1 MLLQDKTVAILGA
14 GPVGLTMARLLQQQG
29 VAVTVYERDASAQA
43 RVWGG
48 TLDLH
53 QETGQ
58 PALRAAGLLADYF
71 AQARPI
77 GRTLVDAQCRVQLTT
92 PPNTATPE
100 INRYA
105 LRQLL
110 LGSLAPG
117 TVQWGHKF
125 TRLESRAG
133 NWQLHFEGG
142 PEATADVVIG
152 ANGGLSQARHFVTDA
167 QAAYTGTFIVQGEVT
182 EPARACPN
190 FYQRCGGNILM
201 YAHQGRTLVAH
212 PDNNG
217 ALTYNVSFRQ
227 PADWLRDS
235 APDFGQPAQARAF
248 LAALFAD
255 GPACFQE
262 LFAAS
267 TFFVGLP
274 ARQLSLAQPWHAARP
289 ALITLIGDAAHVMPP
304 FAGEGANTGLRDA
317 RLLADN
323 LTRPGA
329 FVSLEA
335 AIADYEQQ
343 MRTYAQA
350 AQAQTSRNELAMH
363 QPDFSFL
370 ARFGR

>member
-1 MLLQDKTVAILGA
+1 MLLQHKTVAILGA

-29 VAVTVYERDASAQA
+29 VAVTVYERDASAHA

-53 QETGQ
+53 EETGQ
-58 PALRAAGLLADYF
+58 PALREAGLLADYF

-77 GRTLVDAQCRVQLTT
+77 GRILVDEQCRVLLTT

-117 TVQWGHKF
+117 TVQWDHKF
-125 TRLESRAG
+125 THVEPQAG
-133 NWQLHFEGG
+133 GWQLHFERGL
-142 PEATADVVIG
+142 PAIADVIIG

-167 QAAYTGTFIVQGEVT
+167 QAEYTGTFIVQGEVA
-182 EPARACPN
+182 EPARACPA
-190 FYQRCGGNILM
+190 FYRLCNGNILM

-227 PADWLRDS
+227 PAEWLREK
-235 APDFGQPAQARAF
+235 ALDFGQPAQARAF
-248 LAALFAD
+248 LTALFVGGAS
-255 GPACFQE
+255 CFQE
-262 LFAAS
+262 LFTAS

-274 ARQLSLAQPWHAARP
+274 ARQLSLAQPWHTERP
-289 ALITLIGDAAHVMPP
+289 APITLIGDAAHVMPP

-329 FVSLEA
+329 FASLEA

-343 MRTYAQA
+343 MRAYAQA

-363 QPDFSFL
+363 QPDFSFIL
-370 ARFGR
+370 SFTR

>member
-1 MLLQDKTVAILGA
+1 MLLADKTVAILGA
-14 GPVGLTMARLLQQQG
+14 GPVGLTIARLLQQRG
-29 VAVTVYERDASAQA
+29 VTVTVYERDASAQA

-53 QETGQ
+53 EATGQ
-58 PALRAAGLLADYF
+58 PALREAGLLAAYF

-77 GRTLVDAQCRVQLTT
+77 GRTLVDEHCYVQHKL
-92 PPNTATPE
+92 PPNMEAPE

-110 LGSLAPG
+110 LGSLAAG
-117 TVQWGHKF
+117 TVAWNRKF
-125 TRLESRAG
+125 ARLEPLVGR
-133 NWQLHFEGG
+133 WQLHFEHG
-142 PEATADVVIG
+142 PSATADLIIG
-152 ANGGLSQARHFVTDA
+152 ANGGLSQVRPYVTAA
-167 QAAYTGTFIVQGEVT
+167 QAAYTGTFIVQGEVP
-182 EPARACPN
+182 EPARNCPA
-190 FYQRCGGNILM
+190 FYQLCGGNILM
-201 YAHQGRTLVAH
+201 YANRGRLLVAH

-217 ALTYNVSFRQ
+217 ALTYNVSVRR
-227 PADWLRDS
+227 PAEWLSDH
-235 APDFGQPAQARAF
+235 APDCGQPDQARAF
-248 LAALFAD
+248 LAALFAAER
-255 GPACFQE
+255 ACFGE

-274 ARQLSLAQPWHAARP
+274 ARQLSLAQPWHAERP
-289 ALITLIGDAAHVMPP
+289 APLTLIGDAAHVMPP

-329 FVSLEA
+329 FASLAA

-343 MRTYAQA
+343 MHTYAQA
-350 AQAQTSRNELAMH
+350 AQLQTSRNEVAMH

-370 ARFGR
+370 RIFDR

>member
-1 MLLQDKTVAILGA
+1 MLLTDKTVAILGA
-14 GPVGLTMARLLQQQG
+14 GPVGLTMARLLQRRG

-53 QETGQ
+53 EATGQ
-58 PALRAAGLLADYF
+58 PALRAAGLLAEYF

-77 GRTLVDAQCRVQLTT
+77 GRTLVDAHCHVRRIL
-92 PPNTATPE
+92 PPDTAAPE

-110 LGSLAPG
+110 LGSLTTD
-117 TVQWGHKF
+117 TVRWDQKF
-125 TRLESRAG
+125 TSLEPQAG
-133 NWQLHFEGG
+133 RWQLHFERG
-142 PEATADVVIG
+142 PSATADLVIG
-152 ANGGLSQARHFVTDA
+152 ANGGLSKARPYVTDA
-167 QAAYTGTFIVQGEVT
+167 QAAYTGTFIVQGEVL
-182 EPARACPN
+182 EPARRCPA
-190 FYQRCGGNILM
+190 FYQLCGGNIFM
-201 YAHQGRTLVAH
+201 YASQGRLLIAH

-217 ALTYNVSFRQ
+217 ALTYNVSVR
-227 PADWLRDS
+227 RDH
-235 APDFGQPAQARAF
+235 APDFEQPDQARTF

-255 GPACFQE
+255 ERACFEE

-267 TFFVGLP
+267 SFFVGLP
-274 ARQLSLAQPWHAARP
+274 ARQLSLVQPWHAERP
-289 ALITLIGDAAHVMPP
+289 APLTLIGDAAHVMPP

-317 RLLADN
+317 HLLADN

-329 FVSLEA
+329 FASLEA

-350 AQAQTSRNELAMH
+350 AQEQTSRNELAMH

-370 ARFGR
+370 TSFSR

>member
-1 MLLQDKTVAILGA
+1 MLLTGKQVAILGA
-14 GPVGLTMARLLQQQG
+14 GPVGLTMARLLQQRG
-29 VAVTVYERDASAQA
+29 VAVTVYERDESAQA

-53 QETGQ
+53 ETTGQ
-58 PALRAAGLLADYF
+58 PALREAGLLDAYF

-77 GRTLVDAQCRVQLTT
+77 GRVLVDAHCQVQRTL
-92 PPNTATPE
+92 PPNTAAPE

-110 LGSLAPG
+110 LGSLRAG

-125 TRLESRAG
+125 ASLEPQAG
-133 NWQLHFEGG
+133 RWQLHFEHG
-142 PEATADVVIG
+142 PAATADLVIG
-152 ANGGLSQARHFVTDA
+152 ANGGLSRVRPYVTAA
-167 QAAYTGTFIVQGEVT
+167 QATYTGTFIVQGEVP
-182 EPARACPN
+182 EPARRCPA

-201 YAHQGRTLVAH
+201 YASQGRLLIAH

-217 ALTYNVSFRQ
+217 ALTYNVSVRQ
-227 PADWLRDS
+227 PAEWLRDH
-235 APDFGQPAQARAF
+235 APDCGQSDQARAF
-248 LAALFAD
+248 LTALFAAEL
-255 GPACFQE
+255 ACFGE
-262 LFAAS
+262 LFAAT

-274 ARQLSLAQPWHAARP
+274 TRQLSLAQPWYAERP
-289 ALITLIGDAAHVMPP
+289 APLTLIGDTAHVMPP

-323 LTRPGA
+323 LTRSGA
-329 FVSLEA
+329 FASLEA

-343 MRTYAQA
+343 MRAYAQA
-350 AQAQTSRNELAMH
+350 AQLQTSRNELAMH

-370 ARFGR
+370 ARFAR